1 MGRKGFLRGN
11 ARSLDHGIYLKK
23 YVLVTLLRINV
34 HMSRTYIFWTDSSIM
49 AQQGAG
55 IISPTLSNDF
65 YHRRIE
71 LQGEGNNQSD
81 QCDCG
86 WVTVKEL
93 QSLVLYMP
101 IGRA

>member
-34 HMSRTYIFWTDSSIM
+34 HVSRTYIFWTDSSIM

-55 IISPTLSNDF
+55 MISPTLSHDF
-65 YHRRIE
+65 
-71 LQGEGNNQSD
+71 S
-81 QCDCG
+81 
-86 WVTVKEL
+86 TVKWNYKEKATTKATN
-93 QSLVLYMP
+93 V
-101 IGRA
+101 IVDG